1 MDDGAAQFARSIDE
15 ARDAGVIDA
24 ETADSLK
31 RFNVDKS
38 SRPNDVERLR
48 VFSGFNDFFV
58 VVASVISMVAAFSIG
73 MTMAAGVGPLM
84 AAVIAWLVLEVFVK
98 KRRLPL
104 VGVVVA
110 VAFSGFLF
118 AAVSTLLEAGDAPEW
133 LVVVAAAVITATASY
148 AAWRRFAVPI
158 SVATVVAASLVPPV
172 VMGVA
177 AFESSGGINA
187 IWLIFVAAGMA
198 VFCYAMRWDAADRS
212 RTTYK
217 ADVAFWLHILAAS
230 LVVHSVFTW
239 LTSLLETNEILW
251 ISLVVALYG
260 LLACISIIIDRRAL
274 MASALI
280 YLLIAAAQVFSDS
293 GAVKSG
299 FAVVALLV
307 GLKLLLLSVYWIPVR
322 RVVLRLVPP
331 RIRDLVPLAT

>member
-1 MDDGAAQFARSIDE
+1 MDDGAAQFAQSIDE

-38 SRPNDVERLR
+38 SRSNDVERLR

-118 AAVSTLLEAGDAPEW
+118 AAVSTLLLDWGVADLLGLSAG
-133 LVVVAAAVITATASY
+133 AVITAMASY
-148 AAWRRFAVPI
+148 AAWRRFAIPI
-158 SVATVVAASLVPPV
+158 SVSTVVAASLWPL
-172 VMGVA
+172 MLLAMA
-177 AFESSGGINA
+177 ALETREGMTSVLFIFATAGI
-187 IWLIFVAAGMA
+187 A